1 MFSQVP
7 VLKALVDT
15 ALYVVPPSPS
25 SSPSPRPKGP
35 ALTGGAI
42 AAIVIFSLV
51 GLGIMVAVVR
61 MLGARLHLQSRE
73 ASTCAVCKNGREP
86 LAPHSLCLP
95 QSLIATRNNRGFR
108 RGVHRARSLVVEHK
122 SPIRALAVVSCC
134 THHHS
139 RTLHASATHAS
150 KVAPSLRT

>member
-25 SSPSPRPKGP
+25 SSPSPRPTGP

-61 MLGARLHLQSRE
+61 MLGARLPYRE
-73 ASTCAVCKNGREP
+73 ASTLVVCKNGREP
-86 LAPHSLCLP
+86 LAPRSLCL
-95 QSLIATRNNRGFR
+95 
-108 RGVHRARSLVVEHK
+108 
-122 SPIRALAVVSCC
+122 
-134 THHHS
+134 
-139 RTLHASATHAS
+139 SATVTHRH
-150 KVAPSLRT
+150 PEQPWLP